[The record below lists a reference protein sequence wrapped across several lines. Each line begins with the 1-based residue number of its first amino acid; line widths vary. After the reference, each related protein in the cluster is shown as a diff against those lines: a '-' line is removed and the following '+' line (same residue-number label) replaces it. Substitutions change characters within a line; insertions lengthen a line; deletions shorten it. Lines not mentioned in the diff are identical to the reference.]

1 MCPYVT
7 VTDGC
12 HEMVLNRLV
21 FLRLSLFGNIRIR
34 LAFSEV
40 FDQKKSAEDFCF
52 ELTHICDEVLFCC
65 LGHHRGYIL
74 LIKKQGTLCT
84 QSVIFICGG
93 RLHAAFEKHK
103 VLFVSIDHNL
113 WIYLSTKI
121 SPRYC
126 AHAYMNINT
135 SVFILLPSCQILSV
149 WQGYFLICTV
159 GHIFVIKRTSWFWT
173 PGKHY
178 EFIMGANES
187 AMKVGQHAVR
197 ICLLSFPSVPCSLH
211 PYLSKNFLFAH
222 SSPLAFVSL
231 WNLDFLTASS
241 KAASACQSKRFQ
253 KSPWMICTSGCSC
266 GCVRLHGWGF
276 FSSSGAV
283 QCVFVTLSSML
294 FHRSTSNAEVLCD
307 VRTDLCLMCKQGPI
321 TQHPSL
327 YLETLK
333 RPLWMPDNKP
343 SYVVIHLGPGWSD
356 RVVW

>member
-1 MCPYVT
+1 MKWYL
-7 VTDGC
+7 TDLSSSASPSLGTYGFGLPFQKC
-12 HEMVLNRLV
+12 LIRRSLLRIFALNW
-21 FLRLSLFGNIRIR
+21 
-34 LAFSEV
+34 
-40 FDQKKSAEDFCF
+40 
-52 ELTHICDEVLFCC
+52 HICDEVLFCC

-178 EFIMGANES
+178 KFIMGANES
-187 AMKVGQHAVR
+187 AMKVGRHAVR

-222 SSPLAFVSL
+222 SLPLAFVSL

-241 KAASACQSKRFQ
+241 KAACRLRVRVNGFKRAREWFVHQ
-253 KSPWMICTSGCSC
+253 DVAAVASVCMDEA
-266 GCVRLHGWGF
+266 